1 MKKSTKANQLP
12 KFVHFDD
19 FGDILENESDRGC
32 ILIANHVLDLALEH
46 MLRTE
51 FSRRQVVLKKA
62 INPLFEPTRPLSSFS
77 AKIQLA
83 YSLRLLDDWAFEDLN
98 RIRQLRNKL
107 AHSFRIAS
115 FSQPSV
121 EALVHQLHS
130 TPIGLGYPRRR
141 WSLAKSKQHAIAL
154 AKQWDKSQ
162 GWVFSTWAFISCTGI
177 LRRERLIAELSGIP
191 RNAPHNSLDRS
202 GTKAVMGNE

>member
-1 MKKSTKANQLP
+1 MKKSTKPTQAP
-12 KFVHFDD
+12 RFVHFDD

-32 ILIANHVLDLALEH
+32 ILIANHVLDVALEH
-46 MLRTE
+46 MLRSE
-51 FSRRQVVLKKA
+51 FSKRQAVLTKA

-83 YSLRLLDDWAFEDLN
+83 HSLRLLDDWAFADLN

-107 AHSFRIAS
+107 AHSFGAVS

-141 WSLAKSKQHAIAL
+141 WSLAKSKQHVVTL
-154 AKQWDKSQ
+154 SQQWNKSP
-162 GWVFSTWAFISCTGI
+162 GWIFFNTGFHF
-177 LRRERLIAELSGIP
+177 LHGYLTKGKAYR
-191 RNAPHNSLDRS
+191 
-202 GTKAVMGNE
+202 GTVRTTS